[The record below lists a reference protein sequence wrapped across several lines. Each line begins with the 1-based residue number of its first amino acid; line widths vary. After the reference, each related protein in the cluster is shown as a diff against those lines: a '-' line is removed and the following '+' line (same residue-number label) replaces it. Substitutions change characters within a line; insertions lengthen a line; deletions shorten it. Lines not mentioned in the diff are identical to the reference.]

1 MSTVRYVKEVFLFLT
16 GSYLMKWVE
25 TSWAVRMNI
34 CRSTIILIDSRKP
47 LSARNMSIEEN
58 CSFVV
63 DNVLKG
69 DAEGRVQVVE
79 ELLVEDKR
87 NKKKKKNVSK
97 SLGDIHEQTVF
108 VTAGV
113 PKRSNVTIGR

>member
-1 MSTVRYVKEVFLFLT
+1 
-16 GSYLMKWVE
+16 
-25 TSWAVRMNI
+25 
-34 CRSTIILIDSRKP
+34 
-47 LSARNMSIEEN
+47 MSIEEN

-87 NKKKKKNVSK
+87 NSCNLKNVFK
-97 SLGDIHEQTVF
+97 SLGDIHE
-108 VTAGV
+108 
-113 PKRSNVTIGR
+113 